1 MFVAVYSE
9 NIYEFVN
16 TIKSSDVV
24 FSIKGTPMQIWKSP
38 YMLVFIR
45 ILRIPRILELFA
57 RQVCKF
63 LKKWANLLIY
73 SIASDCLSTNFS
85 HISRSHISKSKRC
98 FNVKSSTYYFHL
110 KTKILAD
117 FQICISVPIICLEV
131 ATIGVL

>member
-63 LKKWANLLIY
+63 LKKWAN
-73 SIASDCLSTNFS
+73 F
-85 HISRSHISKSKRC
+85 
-98 FNVKSSTYYFHL
+98 
-110 KTKILAD
+110 
-117 FQICISVPIICLEV
+117 
-131 ATIGVL
+131 